1 MLNIV
6 DDSELQDV
14 FVFNVKFKWKN
25 DFQSTFQ
32 LIFKICMQ
40 HLHTFFFNQNQD
52 LKWKCSC
59 MCKEKRVLGPLS
71 VSNHPLNAPSVTNE
85 LL

>member
-14 FVFNVKFKWKN
+14 FVFKVKFKWKY

-40 HLHTFFFNQNQD
+40 HL
-52 LKWKCSC
+52 
-59 MCKEKRVLGPLS
+59 
-71 VSNHPLNAPSVTNE
+71 
-85 LL
+85 